1 MSRDAFLYWWPVVAR
16 LSGVLGAFGQP
27 PSPSSRTRPLMSPS
41 SVSAG
46 RSSRL
51 RRSSRLILSHGRE
64 ALVRTRRAVRWR
76 GHNLGW
82 PYLILLIGLA
92 VNWLND
98 LTHFIA

>member
-1 MSRDAFLYWWPVVAR
+1 VK
-16 LSGVLGAFGQP
+16 
-27 PSPSSRTRPLMSPS
+27 
-41 SVSAG
+41 
-46 RSSRL
+46 
-51 RRSSRLILSHGRE
+51 
-64 ALVRTRRAVRWR
+64 TRRAVRWR